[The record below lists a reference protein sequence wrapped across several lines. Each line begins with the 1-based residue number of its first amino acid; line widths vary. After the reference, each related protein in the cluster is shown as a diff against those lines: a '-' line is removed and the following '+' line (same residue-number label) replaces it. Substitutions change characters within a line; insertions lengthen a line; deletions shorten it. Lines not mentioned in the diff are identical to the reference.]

1 MSCCAISG
9 CVIYERKPWVGG
21 AVQTPFS
28 SSLESTQSVLASL
41 SARSSLYNFF
51 SQPRYFWFFFLKPSL
66 KQSGHLN
73 TRPNIQLYSSRDC
86 QPGAVISLLT
96 RSCKSSLPILS
107 LLSQWRFIHRV
118 QSISSQM
125 QATTRPAKDHCTTR
139 EKVCGWLWVYVAE
152 KIPFPLPWQLRSK
165 LVAWGGGGSVERNTT
180 RRDLQLGWKGFGI
193 SASKRPHKI
202 FSWKV
207 ARQK

>member
-1 MSCCAISG
+1 MLCHLRVCYIWEETVGRRCCSDALLFFPGKHTI
-9 CVIYERKPWVGG
+9 C
-21 AVQTPFS
+21 AC
-28 SSLESTQSVLASL
+28 QSVSTIKLVS
-41 SARSSLYNFF
+41 FF

-107 LLSQWRFIHRV
+107 LLSQWSFIHRV
-118 QSISSQM
+118 QSTSSQM

-152 KIPFPLPWQLRSK
+152 KIPFPLPWKLPSK
-165 LVAWGGGGSVERNTT
+165 LVAWGGGGECGKEHN
-180 RRDLQLGWKGFGI
+180 
-193 SASKRPHKI
+193 
-202 FSWKV
+202 
-207 ARQK
+207 